1 MLSTCINRDIK
12 IEWPAL
18 NQTKGPRQYELKQI
32 FKIRTVRSHS
42 LLVTDTQR
50 QNFYYKAKFFI
61 TSEAKF
67 LLQVSNHNSP
77 KKCKSVEKNFINF
90 R

>member
-18 NQTKGPRQYELKQI
+18 NQTKGPRPYELQQI
-32 FKIRTVRSHS
+32 FKIKPVRSHS

-50 QNFYYKAKFFI
+50 QNFYYK
-61 TSEAKF
+61 
-67 LLQVSNHNSP
+67 
-77 KKCKSVEKNFINF
+77 
-90 R
+90 

>member
-32 FKIRTVRSHS
+32 FKIRTVRNQS

-50 QNFYYKAKFFI
+50 QTFYYK
-61 TSEAKF
+61 
-67 LLQVSNHNSP
+67 
-77 KKCKSVEKNFINF
+77 
-90 R
+90 

>member
-18 NQTKGPRQYELKQI
+18 NQTKGPRQYELRQI

-67 LLQVSNHNSP
+67 LLQVSNHNSQ
-77 KKCKSVEKNFINF
+77 KNANQLRRIL
-90 R
+90 